1 MDLTKPQRQ
10 EYAKKIGIDYQDWEL
25 NLHTIEE
32 HYSYNDIKKITDK
45 WCEAS
50 CSLFRKESTKQSK
63 KELIEMILFLS
74 ESLRNKRDYLQ
85 TALQKAYDTT
95 KIALKNGEA
104 AEKYLGKISRRDL
117 SIKRLKE
124 DNFIMK
130 RNYEPLKAFL
140 KEYKM
145 WDSYLSE
152 KMLTDN
158 NE

>member
-1 MDLTKPQRQ
+1 MHLTKPQAE

-32 HYSYNDIKKITDK
+32 HYSYNDIKKVTDK

-85 TALQKAYDTT
+85 TALQESYKMTRR
-95 KIALKNGEA
+95 ALKNGNYAEA
-104 AEKYLGKISRRDL
+104 LINKVEKKDNH
-117 SIKRLKE
+117 IKVLEDENKTMKKHFKPLKE
-124 DNFIMK
+124 
-130 RNYEPLKAFL
+130 FL

-145 WDSYLSE
+145 WDSYIAE
-152 KMLTDN
+152 TFLTDN

>member
-1 MDLTKPQRQ
+1 MHLTKPQAE

-25 NLHTIEE
+25 NLHTVEE
-32 HYSYNDIKKITDK
+32 HYSYNDIKKVTDK

-85 TALQKAYDTT
+85 TALQKAYKNGRT
-95 KIALKNGEA
+95 ALKNGEY
-104 AEKYLGKISRRDL
+104 AEALNNKVVRQNNNIEVLEDENKTM
-117 SIKRLKE
+117 KRHFKPLKE
-124 DNFIMK
+124 
-130 RNYEPLKAFL
+130 FL

-145 WDSYLSE
+145 WDSYIAE
-152 KMLTDN
+152 TFLTDN
-158 NE
+158 GK